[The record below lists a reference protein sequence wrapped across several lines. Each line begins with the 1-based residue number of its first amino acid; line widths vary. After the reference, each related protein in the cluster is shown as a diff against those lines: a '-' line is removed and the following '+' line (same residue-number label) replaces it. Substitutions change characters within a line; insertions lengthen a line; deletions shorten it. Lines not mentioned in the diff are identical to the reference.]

1 MPVKRLF
8 FDIETSPYL
17 GWFWKPQYQTNLNY
31 NNVIEDAKIIC
42 ICYKW
47 EGQSKKYSLT
57 WDTKQNDKKMLSSFI
72 KVLNQANEI
81 IGHNSDRFDIKWVRT
96 RCLIHNIDMMPD
108 YTSIDTLKEARK
120 GFMFPSNRLDAIG
133 RYTKTG
139 KKIKTT
145 GELWYDVWVK
155 NDRVALKKMVK
166 YCTQDVVLLEAVY
179 NKMQKHIKPKYSIAQ
194 DKASCPRCNSA
205 NVKLRANKI
214 TTQGVRFKQCQCMDC
229 GTYLKV
235 TERGFEKALAE
246 RNKSK
251 S

>member
-1 MPVKRLF
+1 MVRRLF
-8 FDIETSPYL
+8 FDIETSPCL
-17 GWFWKPQYQTNLNY
+17 GWFWRPEYQTNLNY

-47 EGQSKKYSLT
+47 GGDKKTYSLT
-57 WDTKQNDKKMLSSFI
+57 WDSKQNDKKMMRDFI

-81 IGHNSDRFDIKWVRT
+81 VGHNSDRFDIKWIRT
-96 RCLIHNIDMMPD
+96 RCLIHDIDIMPE

-155 NDRVALKKMVK
+155 NDRAALGKMVK

-179 NKMQKHIKPKYSIAQ
+179 NKMQKHIKPKHSIAE
-194 DKASCPRCNSA
+194 DRASCPRCNSA
-205 NVKLRANKI
+205 NVGVNANKVSAA
-214 TTQGVRFKQCQCMDC
+214 GVRYKQMQCKVC
-229 GTYLKV
+229 GTYFKV
-235 TERGFEKALAE
+235 SERAFNKAILE
-246 RNKSK
+246 RKY
-251 S
+251 